1 MGPRSAFAVTA
12 AAAALFLCPVSPVAA
27 AAVGAAAGQEPPPG
41 RAFAPRCGDPGAGRF
56 PVRTALHGDGAAL
69 RAGGPR
75 GELTLRLHNTS
86 AGACRDVHPVAVVSH
101 EAGGR
106 LRPAGIRLEFHDER
120 ARRWRSVAFERTGA
134 QEAAGVFAGGSR
146 GFVLRAGESR
156 EVRLR
161 VGFAQD
167 APPGRVT
174 VNVTT
179 VQRRGDDGE
188 WVGQSKDYE
197 TGIER
202 GRRCCGETR
211 EPEHATERPAEPR
224 EGATP
229 ERPRRHPEPPG
240 PRESGGP
247 ERREPGAESG
257 PPGAPGSPGAP
268 GTPRARGGSE
278 APGTPGSSG
287 APGTPGS
294 PEAPGVPATPEAP
307 GSRAAPGVPA
317 PPGAP
322 DVPPAPGPPGTA
334 TAPPAPQGTPVPQWP
349 HDVPPAPPRLP
360 GTAPM
365 PESLAATGGSATAA
379 AAAATGSLLLGTAL
393 LLTTARRRRTPRNP
407 PDPPH
412 R

>member
-1 MGPRSAFAVTA
+1 MGPRSALAVTA
-12 AAAALFLCPVSPVAA
+12 ATAALFLCPVSPA
-27 AAVGAAAGQEPPPG
+27 AAVQEPPPG

-69 RAGGPR
+69 RAGGAR

-101 EAGGR
+101 ETGGR
-106 LRPAGIRLEFHDER
+106 LRPADIRLEFHDGQ

-134 QEAAGVFAGGSR
+134 DESAGVFAGGSR

-161 VGFAQD
+161 VGFAEG

-202 GRRCCGETR
+202 GRRCCGETG
-211 EPEHATERPAEPR
+211 EPEEATERPAEPR

-229 ERPRRHPEPPG
+229 ERPRRRPEQPG
-240 PRESGGP
+240 ARESGGP
-247 ERREPGAESG
+247 ERRGPRAESG
-257 PPGAPGSPGAP
+257 PPEAPGTRGAPGTGAPGSPAAPGAPATPGAP
-268 GTPRARGGSE
+268 GTPPRA
-278 APGTPGSSG
+278 
-287 APGTPGS
+287 
-294 PEAPGVPATPEAP
+294 
-307 GSRAAPGVPA
+307 
-317 PPGAP
+317 GAP
-322 DVPPAPGPPGTA
+322 DVPPTLGPPGTP

-349 HDVPPAPPRLP
+349 NDAPPAPPRLP
-360 GTAPM
+360 GAAPM
-365 PESLAATGGSATAA
+365 PESLAATGGAATAA
-379 AAAATGSLLLGTAL
+379 AAAATGTLLLGTAL
-393 LLTTARRRRTPRNP
+393 LLTTHRRRRTPRNP
-407 PDPPH
+407 PDSPH
-412 R
+412 P